1 MNISKKTLQE
11 FVDHHLQ
18 VAWGMVHKS
27 EIWYRN
33 SDWTMT
39 REEYPEDNTANFY
52 MSRDNDGFTLV
63 IDTKPVFENDFCQ
76 SAKVL
81 EKEETA

>member
-1 MNISKKTLQE
+1 MKISEKTLQE

-18 VAWGMVHKS
+18 VAWGMVEKS

-33 SDWTMT
+33 AEWTIT

-63 IDTKPVFENDFCQ
+63 IDTKPVFVNDFCQ

-81 EKEETA
+81 DYMEL

>member
-1 MNISKKTLQE
+1 MNISEKTLQE

-18 VAWGMVHKS
+18 VAWGMVEKS

-33 SDWTMT
+33 SEWTMT
-39 REEYPEDNTANFY
+39 REEYPEDQVAIFY
-52 MSRDNDGFTLV
+52 MSRDNDGYTIA
-63 IDTKPVFENDFCQ
+63 IDTRSVFENDFCQ

-81 EKEETA
+81 DYMETA